1 MSPESSNPVD
11 FVGLAAGI
19 IAAYVSHNRIAR
31 SDLPSLIESVHGS
44 LRLLDKPEA
53 PEAPALEPPVP
64 IRKTITPD
72 YLISLEDG
80 KPYRSLKRHLTAQG
94 LTPDAYRAKWG
105 LPRDY
110 PMVAANYSKQRAEL
124 ARTLGLGRQGARA
137 RATPAP
143 IPAPAPRRA
152 RPVKTEA

>member
-1 MSPESSNPVD
+1 MSPDSSPSVD
-11 FVGLAAGI
+11 FVELAAGI

-44 LRLLDKPEA
+44 LRTLDKPQA
-53 PEAPALEPPVP
+53 PEAPAPEPPVP

-94 LTPDAYRAKWG
+94 LTPDTYRTKWG

-124 ARTLGLGRQGARA
+124 ARTLGLGRQGARQRTA
-137 RATPAP
+137 PA
-143 IPAPAPRRA
+143 PAPAPRRQRA
-152 RPVKTEA
+152 VKTEA